1 MIDFIPPWFA
11 IAAGAIALGWWLVIE
26 YRHALPDP
34 NPDELTSLDIYEL
47 TGVYPHG

>member
-1 MIDFIPPWFA
+1 MIDSIPPWFA
-11 IAAGAIALGWWLVIE
+11 IAGGIIFLAWWLVIE

-34 NPDELTSLDIYEL
+34 FNEPSALDVLER